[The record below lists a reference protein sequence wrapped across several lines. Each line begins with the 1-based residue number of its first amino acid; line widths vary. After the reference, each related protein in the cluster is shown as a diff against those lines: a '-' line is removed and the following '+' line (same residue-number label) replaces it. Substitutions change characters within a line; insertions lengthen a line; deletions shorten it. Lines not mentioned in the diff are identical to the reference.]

1 MAPSAVLSGLIL
13 IVSFCMFHS
22 VVEVEGTDW
31 LEPVLLWIAICM
43 PTGMGKSSLC
53 KFLRKII
60 REAQVLCKLEN
71 TTSWLSD
78 DQSFEKMGDLMFH
91 NHWKLL
97 GLYDELPMFFSQI
110 NISKGRGFTDSHK
123 LSIFLQLYSGE
134 QWVRRTGM
142 CMNIVTKWSIVI
154 FFLLQFLVMP
164 ILLWITLA
172 LP

>member
-1 MAPSAVLSGLIL
+1 MAPSTVLSGLIL
-13 IVSFCMFHS
+13 IVSFCMSHS

-31 LEPVLLWIAICM
+31 LEPVLLWTAICM

-60 REAQVLCKLEN
+60 RDAQALCKLEN
-71 TTSWLSD
+71 TASWLSD
-78 DQSFEKMGDLMFH
+78 DQSFEKMGDLMFY

-110 NISKGRGFTDSHK
+110 NISKGRGFTDSHE
-123 LSIFLQLYSGE
+123 LSIFLQLYGGE

-142 CMNIVTKWSIVI
+142 CMNIVTKWSIV
-154 FFLLQFLVMP
+154 LLQFLVMP
-164 ILLWITLA
+164 ILLWVTLA